1 MSYKKV
7 KISDIGKI
15 VSGATPKT
23 KDVDNYGGSIA
34 WITPADLSGYTSKY
48 ISHGS
53 RNITQKG
60 YDSCSTHLM
69 PRGTVLFSSRAPIGY
84 VAIAENPICTN
95 QGFKSIVPNDD
106 IDSEF
111 LYYQLQYLRKKIQ
124 EKGSGT
130 TFKEISGKVLGETD
144 IVVPSL
150 EEQFRIV
157 TRIEELFSELDKAV
171 GTLKTTKEQLEV
183 YRQAVLKA
191 AFEGKYT
198 KWWRKNHNV
207 SANEEYCELRKE
219 NQVFKDTSGDENELS
234 LNIPDEWM
242 KVRLGEIFDV
252 EVGATPS
259 RQHAE
264 YWNGSIP
271 WVSSGEVR
279 FTTINKTRE
288 MITDIGL
295 KNASTNLQPIGTVLL
310 AMIGEGKTRG
320 QSAIL
325 NIPAAHNQNT
335 AAILVSKTLC
345 QPKYIY
351 YFLQLNYENTRRV
364 GSGNNQKALN
374 KERVRAIRV
383 PFAPIAEQSIIV
395 KEIEKRLSI
404 CENIEQTVNTALAQA
419 DAMRQSILKQAFEG
433 TM

>member
-150 EEQFRIV
+150 EEQSRIV
-157 TRIEELFSELDKAV
+157 AHIEELFSELDKAV
-171 GTLKTTKEQLEV
+171 DTLKTTKEQLEV
-183 YRQAVLKA
+183 YRQAVLKD
-191 AFEGKYT
+191 AFSDFEK
-198 KWWRKNHNV
+198 
-207 SANEEYCELRKE
+207 
-219 NQVFKDTSGDENELS
+219 KDSIRNLTMVVTSGSRGWAKYYSNSGALFVRIGNLTHSGID
-234 LNIPDEWM
+234 IDFRDIQHITPPDNAEG
-242 KVRLGEIFDV
+242 VRTRLQPNDV
-252 EVGATPS
+252 LVSITADL
-259 RQHAE
+259 
-264 YWNGSIP
+264 GSIGF
-271 WVSSGEVR
+271 VSEKVEEAYINQHIALVR
-279 FTTINKTRE
+279 FQNPVQGRFMAWYLRSEYGQKDLLMNKRGGGKLGLGLDDIRDTPVPIVDD
-288 MITDIGL
+288 ITATEIVD
-295 KNASTNLQPIGTVLL
+295 KV
-310 AMIGEGKTRG
+310 EE
-320 QSAIL
+320 
-325 NIPAAHNQNT
+325 
-335 AAILVSKTLC
+335 
-345 QPKYIY
+345 
-351 YFLQLNYENTRRV
+351 QLSV
-364 GSGNNQKALN
+364 CDS
-374 KERVRAIRV
+374 
-383 PFAPIAEQSIIV
+383 
-395 KEIEKRLSI
+395 IEK
-404 CENIEQTVNTALAQA
+404 TVDTALAQA
-419 DAMRQSILKQAFEG
+419 DAMRQSILKQAFEEG
-433 TM
+433 SV

>member
-1 MSYKKV
+1 MYNYIPLEQAADILDSYRKPVNNKERLNLI
-7 KISDIGKI
+7 KGKPLDELFPYY
-15 VSGATPKT
+15 GATGQ
-23 KDVDNYGGSIA
+23 VG
-34 WITPADLSGYTSKY
+34 W
-48 ISHGS
+48 
-53 RNITQKG
+53 
-60 YDSCSTHLM
+60 
-69 PRGTVLFSSRAPIGY
+69 
-84 VAIAENPICTN
+84 
-95 QGFKSIVPNDD
+95 
-106 IDSEF
+106 IDSFLTDGEYILLGEDGAPFLNPYAEKAYIIYGKTWVNNHAHILRSKTNNEF
-111 LYYQLQYLRKKIQ
+111 LCYYLNYFNYKNYV
-124 EKGSGT
+124 SGT
-130 TFKEISGKVLGETD
+130 TRLKLTQAQMRKIP
-144 IVVPSL
+144 IPNVPSD
-150 EEQFRIV
+150 EQFRIV
-157 TRIEELFSELDKAV
+157 ARIEELFSELDKAV

-419 DAMRQSILKQAFEG
+419 DTMRQSILKQAFEG
-433 TM
+433 KI

>member
-150 EEQFRIV
+150 EEQSRIV
-157 TRIEELFSELDKAV
+157 AHIEELFSELDKAV
-171 GTLKTTKEQLEV
+171 DTLKTTKEQLEV
-183 YRQAVLKA
+183 YRQAVLKD
-191 AFEGKYT
+191 AFSDFEK
-198 KWWRKNHNV
+198 
-207 SANEEYCELRKE
+207 
-219 NQVFKDTSGDENELS
+219 KDSIRNLTMVVTSGSRGWAKYYSNSGALFVRIGNLTHSGID
-234 LNIPDEWM
+234 IDFRDIQHITPPDNAEG
-242 KVRLGEIFDV
+242 VRTRLQPNDV
-252 EVGATPS
+252 LVSITADL
-259 RQHAE
+259 
-264 YWNGSIP
+264 GSIGF
-271 WVSSGEVR
+271 VSEKVEEAYINQHIALVR
-279 FTTINKTRE
+279 FQNPVQGRFMAWYLRSEYGQK
-288 MITDIGL
+288 DLL
-295 KNASTNLQPIGTVLL
+295 KNKRGGGKLGLGLDDIRDTPVPIVDDVTAKETVDK
-310 AMIGEGKTRG
+310 IEE
-320 QSAIL
+320 
-325 NIPAAHNQNT
+325 
-335 AAILVSKTLC
+335 
-345 QPKYIY
+345 
-351 YFLQLNYENTRRV
+351 QLSVCN
-364 GSGNNQKALN
+364 S
-374 KERVRAIRV
+374 
-383 PFAPIAEQSIIV
+383 
-395 KEIEKRLSI
+395 IEK
-404 CENIEQTVNTALAQA
+404 TVDTALTQA
-419 DAMRQSILKQAFEG
+419 DAMRQSILKQMFNIL
-433 TM
+433 